1 MITTVNENQYGIL
14 DGIRKLHNDDQP
26 FQADL
31 TWGNGGFWKGTLVK
45 DRPLIRMDLAPPGEA
60 SLANIQADVRA
71 LPFQPGSIK
80 SCVYDPPF
88 IHAHGKESVIGNRF
102 SSYRSQSAL
111 FDLYRESLLQ
121 IKTVLSPKG
130 LLVFKCMDIV
140 ESGKQVWNHVKI
152 ITAAQAMGYRLDD
165 LFILTRRSVI
175 VGHNH
180 ARQVHARKN
189 HSYFLVFRNNS

>member
-1 MITTVNENQYGIL
+1 MTLITTVSDDQSEIL
-14 DGIRKLHNDDQP
+14 WNIQRLHNDNQP

-31 TWGNGGFWKGTLVK
+31 TWGSGGFWRKRWRT
-45 DRPLIRMDLAPPGEA
+45 PPMIRMDLAPAPE
-60 SLANIQADVRA
+60 SLVNVQADIRA
-71 LPFQPGSIK
+71 LPFKPGSLH

-88 IHAHGKESVIGNRF
+88 IHAHGKESVMGNRF
-102 SSYRSQSAL
+102 SSYRSQAAL
-111 FDLYRESLLQ
+111 FDLYRESLIQL
-121 IKTVLSPKG
+121 KAALTPGG

-152 ITAAQAMGYRLDD
+152 INAAQEMGYKLEDI
-165 LFILTRRSVI
+165 FILTRRSVI

-189 HSYFLVFRNNS
+189 HSYFLVLRKRS